1 MQPTTTPSPAY
12 LRERA
17 SILRRD
23 VETLR
28 ELETNAANE
37 EREAFRLGLPGQ
49 AHAANLRERAYRAQ
63 LEASE
68 REARELDAQADTLER
83 EQAERE
89 SEAKTR
95 AERVRIVRRVEVE
108 SFGVD
113 GAQYFRGAGVE
124 DFEEVALGVG
134 NSEREAVEDALETLA
149 QSGAWTWK
157 SEDGYPSEPS
167 LEDYSETDEVSPA
180 EAEGRRDAL
189 GSEPEPRYRV
199 ALFPFNG
206 CGPIVLRE
214 GLDSREQGLEA
225 VASILES
232 KRAQGFETSEVEPF
246 KRWECQREDSGVS
259 DSEGILALEVENAR
273 ELEQYAER
281 AERLDE
287 EPSELHYYACVRVS
301 DVPESDGEQ
310 YGLPIVELD
319 GSEYLF
325 AATDEDAESAALE
338 AARGSLWAF
347 SLDFLR
353 HYLPDS
359 VSEDS
364 SAFRALQEAQ
374 GKTCESFGPILEGLL
389 GSRCEEALRD
399 AIATDGRGHF
409 LASYDGNEDEDS
421 DGAFRYRIG

>member
-1 MQPTTTPSPAY
+1 MQAEPIKPET

-28 ELETNAANE
+28 ELETIAGNE
-37 EREAFRLGLPGQ
+37 EREAHRLGLPGQ
-49 AHAANLRERAYRAQ
+49 AHAADLRERAFRAQ

-68 REARELDAQADTLER
+68 REARELDARADALER
-83 EQAERE
+83 EASERQADAKRE
-89 SEAKTR
+89 S
-95 AERVRIVRRVEVE
+95 ERVRIVRRVEVE

-134 NSEREAVEDALETLA
+134 RSEREAVEDALETLA
-149 QSGAWTWK
+149 QSGRWTWK
-157 SEDGYPSEPS
+157 SEDGYPSEPDS
-167 LEDYSETDEVSPA
+167 EDYSDEDEVSPA

-199 ALFPFNG
+199 ALYPHNG
-206 CGPIVLRE
+206 CGPIKLAE
-214 GLDSREQGLEA
+214 GLDSREEA
-225 VASILES
+225 LAEVGRIRER
-232 KRAQGFETSEVEPF
+232 KREQGFDVDELEPF
-246 KRWECQREDSGVS
+246 KRWEAQRPESGVS
-259 DSEGILALEVENAR
+259 DSEGILALEVENAD
-273 ELEQYAER
+273 ELERYAER
-281 AERLDE
+281 AEALDE

-301 DVPESDGEQ
+301 DEPESDGEQ

-325 AATDEDAESAALE
+325 AATDEDAERAALD

-364 SAFRALQEAQ
+364 HAFRALQDAQ

-409 LASYDGNEDEDS
+409 LASYDGNEDEDA
-421 DGAFRYRIG
+421 DGGFRYRIG